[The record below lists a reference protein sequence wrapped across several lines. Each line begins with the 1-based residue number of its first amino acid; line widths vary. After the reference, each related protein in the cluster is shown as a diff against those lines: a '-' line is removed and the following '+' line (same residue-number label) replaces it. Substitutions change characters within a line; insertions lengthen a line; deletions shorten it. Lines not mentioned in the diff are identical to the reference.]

1 MFYLFLCADKQASK
15 TELKKFY
22 FNLDKLT
29 IFTFSRLY
37 LH

>member
-1 MFYLFLCADKQASK
+1 MFYLFLCADKQALK
-15 TELKKFY
+15 TELKKF

-29 IFTFSRLY
+29 IFTYSRLY